1 MQGYKMRAVQHKFQQ
16 EQPWFF
22 LALWSD
28 EQRIR
33 QKMGE
38 SLVVS
43 ASIRRSML
51 QTAQI
56 SVLLDLDPQQE
67 MRTQQSHRIDQQKV
81 IEAVGR

>member
-1 MQGYKMRAVQHKFQQ
+1 
-16 EQPWFF
+16 
-22 LALWSD
+22 
-28 EQRIR
+28 
-33 QKMGE
+33 MGE